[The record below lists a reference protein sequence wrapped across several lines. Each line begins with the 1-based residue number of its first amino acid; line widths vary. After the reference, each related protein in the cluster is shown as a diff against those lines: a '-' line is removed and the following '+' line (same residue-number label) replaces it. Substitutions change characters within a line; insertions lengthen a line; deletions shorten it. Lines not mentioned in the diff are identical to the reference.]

1 MNSLFR
7 FIAVALPTNLLL
19 HQYMESPDPPINRAT
34 RVLLVPESHHMFKLR
49 DVLGFTQIFHH
60 EFSVAPRPEA
70 TEEVL
75 DSLHLTSRILLRTA

>member
-1 MNSLFR
+1 
-7 FIAVALPTNLLL
+7 
-19 HQYMESPDPPINRAT
+19 
-34 RVLLVPESHHMFKLR
+34 MFKLR

-75 DSLHLTSRILLRTA
+75 DSLHLTSRILLETA